1 MHLIA
6 HRIPNNGR
14 GAIIDL
20 KIGGAAIA
28 AAAPAT
34 RPHIIIIIILS
45 TIPVL
50 SSSIHAISACVVQQI
65 LV

>member
-1 MHLIA
+1 MA
-6 HRIPNNGR
+6 ES

-20 KIGGAAIA
+20 KIGGAAIV

-34 RPHIIIIIILS
+34 LPHIIIIILCI
-45 TIPVL
+45 IPVL

>member
-1 MHLIA
+1 MA
-6 HRIPNNGR
+6 EG

-34 RPHIIIIIILS
+34 RPHIIIIILS
-45 TIPVL
+45 IIPVL